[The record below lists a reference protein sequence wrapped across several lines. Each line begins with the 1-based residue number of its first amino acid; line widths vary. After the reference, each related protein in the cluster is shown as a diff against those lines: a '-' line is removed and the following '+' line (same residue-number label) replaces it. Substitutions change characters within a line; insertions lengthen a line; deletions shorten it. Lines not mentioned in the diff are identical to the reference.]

1 MTKPIQ
7 LHVGYVGVTREG
19 KRVEIVRA
27 NNNMWTVQYP
37 WTDDNLSWC
46 DNGEYHADSQMH
58 NFDIVGPWVE
68 PVKSLIQLHVGYVGV
83 TREGKRVAI
92 TAHYGGALWTDDL
105 KSWLDDGRYERH
117 GSGHVRDIVG
127 PWVEPKAP
135 INYNDGK
142 WHQWNGSECPVH
154 PNSTVEMI
162 STQSVMPNHRAAN
175 SFTWD
180 HELDPIL
187 AFRVTKEFVAPKE
200 PRELWVSLNDY
211 QAHETEADAQ
221 EHDKAL
227 GCNHGYFHVKEVM

>member
-68 PVKSLIQLHVGYVGV
+68 P
-83 TREGKRVAI
+83 
-92 TAHYGGALWTDDL
+92 
-105 KSWLDDGRYERH
+105 
-117 GSGHVRDIVG
+117 
-127 PWVEPKAP
+127 KAP

-162 STQSVMPNHRAAN
+162 STQSVMPNHRAAI

-187 AFRVTKEFVAPKE
+187 AFRVTKEFVVLKE
-200 PRELWVSLNDY
+200 PRELWISLNDY

-221 EHDKAL
+221 EYDKHL
-227 GCNHGYFHVKEVM
+227 GSHHGYFHVKEVM

>member
-46 DNGEYHADSQMH
+46 DNGAYHADSQMH

-68 PVKSLIQLHVGYVGV
+68 ATKL
-83 TREGKRVAI
+83 
-92 TAHYGGALWTDDL
+92 
-105 KSWLDDGRYERH
+105 
-117 GSGHVRDIVG
+117 
-127 PWVEPKAP
+127 P

-142 WHQWNGSECPVH
+142 WHQWNGGECPVH
-154 PNSTVEMI
+154 HGSTVEMI
-162 STQSVMPNHRAAN
+162 SAQSGKPTRRAAN

-187 AFRVTKEFVAPKE
+187 AFRVTEEFVE
-200 PRELWVSLNDY
+200 PRELWISLNDY

-227 GCNHGYFHVKEVM
+227 GCNHGYFRVKEVM